1 MTSEQKEAYQKF
13 KKLKVGALF
22 MEQGSGKTRVAIE
35 LAHSTNSD
43 FVLFLCPFST
53 KDNLITEIQKWQLKI
68 DYDVVGYESLSVSD
82 RLFSNIMNKLK
93 NKTVFIVADES
104 IFIKNDETIRFKRV
118 MELAEQSEYR
128 LILNGTPI
136 TKDEWDLYNQM
147 YFLSP
152 KIIGMG
158 RQEFLNTFFTRIQY
172 KKKEQREREFYQ
184 LSDINIEYLYKLI
197 EPFIYRVRLQ
207 FDKQEN
213 EIEHFIPSSIE
224 TIEDYNKAK
233 DVLLKSIENEE
244 EFLSDLVNLQY
255 ITFTDKERLKHI
267 SKHLKG
273 KMIVYCAYV
282 EEAKYL
288 SSLIPSYLITGETNN
303 NDRASILDSFKSNDK
318 PLILTYG
325 VGSYGLNLQHCNRM
339 AFSSLTFDYGKMEQA
354 KYRIKRLGQE
364 KDIEYIYFR
373 SSLGIYN
380 MIENNLKMK
389 INLSET
395 MIEKIKELI

>member
-1 MTSEQKEAYQKF
+1 
-13 KKLKVGALF
+13 

-53 KDNLITEIQKWQLKI
+53 KDNLTIEIEKWQLQL
-68 DYDVVGYESLSVSD
+68 DYEVVGYESLSSSD
-82 RLFSNIMNKLK
+82 RIFAETREKLK
-93 NKTVFIVADES
+93 GKTVFIVADES
-104 IFIKNDETIRFKRV
+104 IFIKNDETVRFKRV
-118 MELAEQSEYR
+118 MDLAQQSEYR
-128 LILNGTPI
+128 LILNGAPI

-147 YFLSP
+147 HFLSP

-158 RQEFLNTFFTRIQY
+158 RQEFLDTFFTKIQY
-172 KKKEQREREFYQ
+172 KKKKQREREFYQ
-184 LSDINIEYLYKLI
+184 LSEINIDYLYKLI

-207 FDKQEN
+207 FDKE
-213 EIEHFIPSSIE
+213 ETEKEYFIPSSME
-224 TIEDYNKAK
+224 TIEEYNKAK
-233 DVLLKSIENEE
+233 ETLLKSIENEE
-244 EFLSDLVNLQY
+244 EFLSDLVKLQY
-255 ITFTDKERLKHI
+255 ITFTDKERLNHI
-267 SKHLKG
+267 AKYLKD

-288 SSLIPSYLITGETNN
+288 HSITDSYLITGETKSSERQEILHAFKNN
-303 NDRASILDSFKSNDK
+303 SK

-325 VGSYGLNLQHCNRM
+325 VGSYGLNLQHCHRM

-364 KDIEYIYFR
+364 NDIEYIYFR
-373 SSLGIYN
+373 TSLGIYD

-389 INLSET
+389 IHLSET